1 MKYEMIDIK
10 IAISTNINFYKKT
23 IPVILESILNSG
35 VYKNMIHIFITGCND
50 TVTYIEN
57 DVTYH
62 KMNHNNF
69 EISSLIE
76 ICEKKILADYWFLI
90 HDTCK
95 VGHKFKQLLYN
106 NIVNKY
112 PIKVALTNKPSMS
125 IGLYKYDYLLK
136 IGDQLSALKNTDFSD
151 ENMQKVKEWAV
162 KNEDLVMWDTLPTPN
177 LPIDDHTMRFLRM
190 ENWYGGESKR
200 KIEYFNGFDIFKSK
214 SNWYWPTMGEKW
226 VITL

>member
-1 MKYEMIDIK
+1 MKILFIFSFLISYEHVVVCNSISSCCNVFSNLSQIIDLIQS
-10 IAISTNINFYKKT
+10 ST
-23 IPVILESILNSG
+23 
-35 VYKNMIHIFITGCND
+35 VYTNLKEEMNGSSCVEMTG
-50 TVTYIEN
+50 
-57 DVTYH
+57 
-62 KMNHNNF
+62 NNF

-76 ICEKKILADYWFLI
+76 ICEKKIWADYWFLI

-95 VGHKFKQLLYN
+95 VGPKFKQLLYN
-106 NIVNKY
+106 NIVNGY
-112 PIKVALTNKPSMS
+112 PTKVALTNKPSMS

-162 KNEDLVMWDTLPTPN
+162 INEDLVMWDTLPTPN
-177 LPIDDHTMRFLRM
+177 LPIGDHTMRFLRM

-200 KIEYFNGFDIFKSK
+200 KIEHFNGFDIFKSK
-214 SNWYWPTMGEKW
+214 SNWYWPTTGDKW